1 MNARDDTLDF
11 PLSKCDNLEANAVR
25 FEFYFQKFS
34 NFFRPISCRQY
45 QSENVWHVGWFEIC
59 LLNQLTTHSLIVR
72 EM

>member
-59 LLNQLTTHSLIVR
+59 LLNQLHTA
-72 EM
+72 